1 MDYSLLKEVID
12 SVEQFEKD
20 QSENFLFSN
29 DMAGYKKWLIKEKA
43 YTFNPALTW
52 EGKQDGRGIDSVI
65 NTLFIHMNRYARSY
79 SKSVIF
85 DSGFASQEDFIYLIN
100 LNVFGPMTKMDLIK
114 KSVHEKSPG
123 MQIINR
129 LIDQGWIM
137 QTDDLEDRRSKTI
150 ELSKEGKLTL
160 ESHMDKIRLATKI
173 VAGDLSRD
181 EKLTLIDLLQRLDAF
196 HYSIYSKNVKSE
208 DLLKYVSDHFPYMNE
223 IHS

>member
-1 MDYSLLKEVID
+1 MDYSLLKEIID

-29 DMAGYKKWLIKEKA
+29 DITGYKNWLLKGKA
-43 YTFNPALTW
+43 SKFDRALTW
-52 EGKQDGRGIDSVI
+52 DGKEDGRGIDSVI
-65 NTLFIHMNRYARSY
+65 NTLFTHMNRYARSY

-100 LNVFGPMTKMDLIK
+100 LDVFGPMTKMDLIK
-114 KSVHEKSPG
+114 QSVHEKSPG

-160 ESHMDKIRLATKI
+160 DSQMDKIRLATKI
-173 VAGDLSRD
+173 VAGDLSTD
-181 EKLTLIDLLQRLDAF
+181 EKLTLVDLLQRLDAF
-196 HYSIYSKNVKSE
+196 HYPIYSKNVKSE
-208 DLLKYVSDHFPYMNE
+208 DLLKYVSDHFPFIN
-223 IHS
+223 